1 MKNLYSNLL
10 SVLKNIIAIA
20 LCLFSFNFI
29 DAQCIPSGMVPWN
42 SFAME
47 NITIEGDNSTTEI
60 NYTDLGDNFT
70 NAEMYTDNTS
80 LIVEM
85 TAGGA
90 YTFSITHLKETW
102 GNLKV
107 RIWIDYGS
115 GVFSQIYDDPSY
127 SNNSNTTQTSTGT
140 INIPAGV
147 SGLAT
152 LRVATGYFG
161 SSLPADGCNFIERA
175 EVHDYTV
182 DFGTPIDP
190 AAGDDSLSVLV
201 NSTSGT
207 DNQINVSFNDN
218 IGSSDGSDSED
229 FSLTSTTPTVNGG
242 IITEVSDGIFEYIP
256 AANYVGTDSFTY
268 QICDAGNDCASATV
282 NVNIGFNYCT
292 PTSSSTDSSSRNL
305 YITNVF
311 LDGEGAADINN
322 TTGDDGG
329 YGNYTSI
336 APADVFRGSTYSIT
350 INSDSNPTWVYDQVL
365 WSVFLD
371 LNADG
376 DFDDTGETLYQ
387 STNQETRPYSSTI
400 TIPSSSVIGT
410 TVMRVAIEP
419 WNAPQACSSSTAPSE
434 HEDYLINIQEL
445 DTPTASNDDLSV
457 LVNST
462 SSIDNQI
469 DVSTNDTL
477 GSDGGDTNNYTLTSA
492 SPTANGGTIME
503 ISDGVF
509 QYVPATDYAGSDSF
523 TYEIC
528 DAGAPEDCVTATVNV
543 SVNFGHCIPTSN
555 SNGTQYLENVT
566 INGELSTLI
575 NNTSGDNG
583 GYADFTGS
591 FPALILY
598 KGGTY
603 SISATGYTQ
612 NSWERLGWS
621 VYIDLNG
628 DGDFEDVGER
638 VYDTNGTETTT
649 AGYSTFASQNISIP
663 TSVITGYT
671 AMRVG
676 TRRYHSASKPC
687 GNTDSHTEEFEDYL
701 IDFQI
706 DPSSAAEMDITA
718 NNTDVLDGATTT
730 SQTNLTD
737 FGVYDIYTATPLER
751 TFTITNNGGANLN
764 LIGTPRVDITGS
776 SDFSISIQPA
786 VTTIAGGSSTTFV
799 VAFSPSAPTIGVRTA
814 TISIANDDSNE
825 NPYTF
830 LVEGYG
836 DQTFP
841 DTDEDGIPDN
851 VDLDDDNDGLIDEY
865 EQNSCLSNPG
875 ATTTTTVYLNE
886 DFEAGTNRGTIDGVA
901 YCWEDGTGSCNSTP
915 DLGDGEYAVYYK
927 AANGDGTNDTPN
939 GEVASWADVFWYPG
953 LDHTPGDTNGR
964 MAMFNADFDPG
975 LFYKTTI
982 VGVSPGVDITYGFS
996 AINLDRADAP
1006 GIGSRIRPNVLIE
1019 ILDPTGNLITS
1030 TTSGNI
1036 PPTGD
1041 YVNGDW
1047 EEVSATFN
1055 TSFTSFTV
1063 RLSNLAEGGLGND
1076 LAIDDIFVYQTLCD
1090 LDGDG
1095 VEDSVDLDNDDDGIP
1110 NVVELQLSDDDK
1122 DGTVNNDSG
1131 AFAWV
1136 DANNNGLIDIYDHQD
1151 INGNNPS
1158 DAGFTVSLGVPI
1170 DLTDPKYD
1178 TDGDGVADYLDL
1190 DSDNDGIFDTVE
1202 YDNRGDV
1209 DADGDGNGD
1218 GSDKQILDIS
1228 GNPIDND
1235 DFDGDGILTLAD
1247 NNDDDADGSDHGTA
1261 NAYPTPL
1268 DDDGDGIPNF
1278 RDVDSGDNPNDFSN
1292 GSDIDTIEIY
1302 AHLDANND
1310 GVLDDTVDS
1319 DGDGI
1324 LDIFDTDNNV
1334 FGSPR
1339 DLSDSYTLFFDGR
1352 NDYVE
1357 DANVINAWANASL
1370 MAWIKIEP
1378 GATGERVVVG
1388 QNSFRISITNGGV
1401 VKAEA
1406 NGVTLEDTEV
1416 LQENIWVHVG
1426 ATYNSGLGEYVLY
1439 VNGHPVRSTSVSGSF
1454 SADASNFTIGR
1465 TPNTDTYYF
1474 QGEIDEV
1481 RLFNEALSETA
1492 FQRMVYQ
1499 ELSSA
1504 SFNQGA
1510 IVPLDID
1517 AANTFNT
1524 SLIRYFKMD
1533 TFKGDIV
1540 DDAATLTID
1549 VGTGAKLYN
1558 IKNIYFQTAP
1568 LPYETTQLGDWSDKA
1583 TWLHG
1588 DVWDIDNEAT
1598 NQDWSIVHVKHDL
1611 TTANRHGTVG
1621 LIVDA
1626 AAELSIQGDIE
1637 LYNSWYLNLAGLI
1650 DLEGESQLVQTPQSV
1665 LEASGSIERDQQGT
1679 ENLYTYNYW
1688 SSPVHSVNPNTAVD
1702 GDETYTVA
1710 SVLKDGEDPDNPAA
1724 ISFVG
1729 GYDGDNTSS
1738 PIEIANYWIWKFEDN
1753 LFSNYYAWQQ
1763 IKSTGVL
1770 KVGEGYTMKGPGTGS
1785 IATDKNYVFEG
1796 KPNNGIIE
1804 LPINAGNASL
1814 VGNPYPSAIDANQF
1828 IADNTHLDGALYFW
1842 EHYGGGSHI
1851 LKEYQGGYATYNL
1864 SGGAPAVASVGVDQV
1879 NGTAT
1884 KIPAQFV
1891 PVGQGFYVK
1900 ANSNGDVTFNNGQ
1913 RVFMTEASSSN
1924 SLFVRG
1930 TAQKST
1936 VATTD
1941 TSLEDLRTKFR
1952 VNYNSPNGYVRQL
1965 LTTIDENASIELDR
1979 GYDASLIEEG
1989 AEDMFWMIGE
1999 NSYVIQGIDQPA
2011 ETTTLPL
2018 SVKTKTAGEI
2028 VISLAE
2034 LKYPTEGFE
2043 LYLKDNLTETY
2054 HDLLENPTYT
2064 TSVEQ
2069 GITANRFEIVFAKQ
2083 VNTLSVSDNEIAQNA
2098 VGVYYDNTALHI
2110 TNPNNASIEKITGNN
2125 ILGQSVLNEVIN
2137 SSDKNITL
2145 PANLALGIYI
2155 FTIETDHSTITK
2167 KMIIN

>member
-10 SVLKNIIAIA
+10 SVF
-20 LCLFSFNFI
+20 LCFFAVNFI
-29 DAQCIPSGMVPWN
+29 DAQCVPSNYNQYYSNNHYISNVTFGSINN
-42 SFAME
+42 SSGAPGGSPMTKYSDFTGTSTS
-47 NITIEGDNSTTEI
+47 ISPSTTYPI
-60 NYTDLGDNFT
+60 
-70 NAEMYTDNTS
+70 
-80 LIVEM
+80 
-85 TAGGA
+85 
-90 YTFSITHLKETW
+90 SITVQNDNW
-102 GNLKV
+102 QNVYVKV
-107 RIWIDYGS
+107 WIDY
-115 GVFSQIYDDPSY
+115 
-127 SNNSNTTQTSTGT
+127 NN
-140 INIPAGV
+140 
-147 SGLAT
+147 
-152 LRVATGYFG
+152 
-161 SSLPADGCNFIERA
+161 
-175 EVHDYTV
+175 
-182 DFGTPIDP
+182 
-190 AAGDDSLSVLV
+190 
-201 NSTSGT
+201 
-207 DNQINVSFNDN
+207 
-218 IGSSDGSDSED
+218 
-229 FSLTSTTPTVNGG
+229 
-242 IITEVSDGIFEYIP
+242 
-256 AANYVGTDSFTY
+256 
-268 QICDAGNDCASATV
+268 
-282 NVNIGFNYCT
+282 
-292 PTSSSTDSSSRNL
+292 
-305 YITNVF
+305 
-311 LDGEGAADINN
+311 
-322 TTGDDGG
+322 
-329 YGNYTSI
+329 
-336 APADVFRGSTYSIT
+336 
-350 INSDSNPTWVYDQVL
+350 
-365 WSVFLD
+365 
-371 LNADG
+371 DG
-376 DFDDTGETLYQ
+376 DFDDVGETVFSDNANGNVTSHLYSSNITIPASPTTGNLTMRVATRYNSITSSCDYGGDTADIQDYTVLTTPSSVAPSAICQDISVTLDSNGNATIAPSDIDNGSSDDNAITNYAIDIDTFDCSNLGPNTVTLTVTDGDGQTDTCTSTVTVNSYTGSIVAPILSDVNAYCSYTVPVPANLSYKCNTVTPVYSSSTSGSTTFTSSGTITWLYDDGAGQ
-387 STNQETRPYSSTI
+387 STTATQNVNINTLVAPSNVTSSTI
-400 TIPSSSVIGT
+400 TDNSATISWDDLLGGETYNIRYREKGT
-410 TVMRVAIEP
+410 TVWMTTISTSNSVDLTSLNALIEYDVEVASVCGASESAYSATHNFITLTSGAYCTPAANTGGVRYISNVTLPGETVDINNNSGDGGGYTDFTSLP
-419 WNAPQACSSSTAPSE
+419 AADLYKGNSYDLSILIDGNTTLNASNHRSGWVAFIDYDKDGIFSEGERIYRSGGTGGGEESDTTFPFVARSFTVPATVTSGVTVIRIGVRQYWSPGDACS
-434 HEDYLINIQEL
+434 D
-445 DTPTASNDDLSV
+445 PTASV
-457 LVNST
+457 LDYEDYKINISLDPFAPQDIIVTGNNSE
-462 SSIDNQI
+462 I
-469 DVSTNDTL
+469 TNGQT
-477 GSDGGDTNNYTLTSA
+477 TT
-492 SPTANGGTIME
+492 
-503 ISDGVF
+503 
-509 QYVPATDYAGSDSF
+509 
-523 TYEIC
+523 
-528 DAGAPEDCVTATVNV
+528 
-543 SVNFGHCIPTSN
+543 
-555 SNGTQYLENVT
+555 
-566 INGELSTLI
+566 
-575 NNTSGDNG
+575 
-583 GYADFTGS
+583 
-591 FPALILY
+591 
-598 KGGTY
+598 TY
-603 SISATGYTQ
+603 SS
-612 NSWERLGWS
+612 
-621 VYIDLNG
+621 
-628 DGDFEDVGER
+628 F
-638 VYDTNGTETTT
+638 
-649 AGYSTFASQNISIP
+649 
-663 TSVITGYT
+663 
-671 AMRVG
+671 
-676 TRRYHSASKPC
+676 
-687 GNTDSHTEEFEDYL
+687 
-701 IDFQI
+701 
-706 DPSSAAEMDITA
+706 
-718 NNTDVLDGATTT
+718 
-730 SQTNLTD
+730 TD
-737 FGVYDIYTATPLER
+737 FGIYDINGGSKTRVFKIQNNGSNPLVLGATPVVLQA
-751 TFTITNNGGANLN
+751 GS
-764 LIGTPRVDITGS
+764 S
-776 SDFSISIQPA
+776 SDFSIISQPA
-786 VTTIAGGSSTTFV
+786 SGT
-799 VAFSPSAPTIGVRTA
+799 
-814 TISIANDDSNE
+814 SIASGAFETFSISFDPSSINNNIAAVVVIDSNDPDE
-825 NPYTF
+825 NPFTF
-830 LVEGYG
+830 NIVGEGDELY
-836 DQTFP
+836 P
-841 DTDEDGIPDN
+841 DTDGDGISNN
-851 VDLDDDNDGLIDEY
+851 VDIDDDNDGIADGE
-865 EQNSCLSNPG
+865 EQLQCLLYSN
-875 ATTTTTVYLNE
+875 ASVVETEFLNE
-886 DFEAGTNRGTIDGVA
+886 DFGFGTSRSAINGNTDGVTTS
-901 YCWEDGTGSCNSTP
+901 YCYEDGAVGQAADECDA
-915 DLGDGEYAVYYK
+915 DLNLNDGEYVVHYSIT
-927 AANGDGTNDTPN
+927 NGDSANNTITPT
-939 GEVASWADVFWYPG
+939 GENIATFGHYAWFKG
-953 LDHTPGDTNGR
+953 EDHTPGDTNGR
-964 MAMFNADFDPG
+964 MAVFNAAQDPG
-975 LFYKTTI
+975 VFYETAISGILPNVPINYSFWAINIDNADSRFSSGELPRILPNITVKFMSSDYSTEFGSFDT
-982 VGVSPGVDITYGFS
+982 GDIT
-996 AINLDRADAP
+996 RC
-1006 GIGSRIRPNVLIE
+1006 
-1019 ILDPTGNLITS
+1019 
-1030 TTSGNI
+1030 TSGN
-1036 PPTGD
+1036 
-1041 YVNGDW
+1041 NC
-1047 EEVSATFN
+1047 VSSAWKEYG
-1055 TSFTSFTV
+1055 TSISINDSEFVIQFI
-1063 RLSNLAEGGLGND
+1063 NNAPGGNGND
-1076 LAIDDIFVYQTLCD
+1076 LAIDDILITQSLCD
-1090 LDGDG
+1090 LDNDG
-1095 VEDSVDLDNDDDGIP
+1095 VADVFDLDNDNDGIP
-1110 NVVELQLSDDDK
+1110 NIIEFGNIPNPDPDFDA
-1122 DGTVNNDSG
+1122 TVAG
-1131 AFAWV
+1131 ATW
-1136 DANNNGLIDIYDHQD
+1136 IDT
-1151 INGNNPS
+1151 NGNGMHDLYEGLTALNS
-1158 DAGFTVSLGVPI
+1158 DNDNTP
-1170 DLTDPKYD
+1170 
-1178 TDGDGVADYLDL
+1178 DYLDL
-1190 DSDNDGIFDTVE
+1190 DSDNDAIFDNVE
-1202 YDNRGDV
+1202 YDGKGDLDV
-1209 DADGDGNGD
+1209 SGDGASEGTDADTGIANDEFDNDGLLGPVDGN
-1218 GSDKQILDIS
+1218 
-1228 GNPIDND
+1228 
-1235 DFDGDGILTLAD
+1235 
-1247 NNDDDADGSDHGTA
+1247 
-1261 NAYPTPL
+1261 
-1268 DDDGDGIPNF
+1268 DDDGDNDDHGSQAYALPLDSDGDLIP
-1278 RDVDSGDNPNDFSN
+1278 DYLDPYNDLT
-1292 GSDIDTIEIY
+1292 GLYDIDTTQIY
-1302 AHLDANND
+1302 AHLDTDND
-1310 GVLDDTVDS
+1310 GVIDGSTDTDI
-1319 DGDGI
+1319 DGI
-1324 LDIFDTDNNV
+1324 LDGIDTNSSYY
-1334 FGSPR
+1334 GSPR

-1588 DVWDIDNEAT
+1588 DVWDINNEAT

-1611 TTANRHGTVG
+1611 TTANRHGTAG

-1626 AAELSIQGDIE
+1626 AAELSIQGGIE

-1650 DLEGESQLVQTPQSV
+1650 DLEGESQLVQTQQSV